1 MARVDFFYD
10 EGGRGFLVNE
20 VNTIPGFTPV
30 SMYPRLWEASGLAY
44 PELIDELVRLAV
56 ERHERRSRFST
67 KR

>member
-1 MARVDFFYD
+1 VDFFYD
-10 EGGRGFLVNE
+10 ERGPGFLVNE

-44 PELIDELVRLAV
+44 PDLVDELVRLAV